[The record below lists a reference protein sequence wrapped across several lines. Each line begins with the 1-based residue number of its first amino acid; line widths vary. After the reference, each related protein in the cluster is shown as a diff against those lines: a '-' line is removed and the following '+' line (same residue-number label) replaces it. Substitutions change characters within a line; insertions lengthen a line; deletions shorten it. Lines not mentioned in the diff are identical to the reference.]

1 MEILDEK
8 GRLFGAVN
16 VVDALVVL
24 LVLAVVAAG
33 AALVLGGNDSTPDD
47 SDELDLAST
56 HATLDMG
63 TQPEYIVAQLNEGDT
78 YSPGGNDNLT
88 VTDVHLEPRSN
99 GDAAALLRVRLE
111 GDATSESFQ
120 YDGAPP
126 RLGRELQVVTDQYQV
141 SGVVTGTGEND
152 AVETTERQVLVE
164 GTVHTDTASEIRE
177 GDTFTLRERTVATVE
192 SVEVFGTDA
201 PDRKRVRLGLT
212 LNARQTSEGAQFA
225 GQRLA
230 EGAEIPLRTDDYRLS
245 LAVQRVGT
253 TEPRG
258 EPTTRTVT
266 LQIEDVDP
274 GLATAIEAGMTES
287 VNDRT
292 VATLTDVERERS
304 TVILVSEDGDVY
316 ERDHPRNL
324 DVTMTADL
332 AVRETGGGLKFKGE
346 SLQYGSTVT
355 LDLGSVTVE
364 ATVASL

>member
-1 MEILDEK
+1 MDIIDEK
-8 GRLFGAVN
+8 GRLFGVVN

-24 LVLAVVAAG
+24 LVLALVAAG
-33 AALVLGGNDSTPDD
+33 VALVLGSDSDPAQ
-47 SDELDLAST
+47 SDELDNAST
-56 HATLDMG
+56 HATLDLG
-63 TQPEYIVAQLNEGDT
+63 TQPEYILAQLEEGDT
-78 YSPGGNDNLT
+78 YSPGEDDNLT
-88 VTDVHLEPRSN
+88 VTDVHLEPRAN

-111 GDATSESFQ
+111 GDPASESFQ

-141 SGVVTGTGEND
+141 NGVVTGTGEAD
-152 AVETTERQVLVE
+152 AVETTERGVLVA
-164 GTVHTDTASEIRE
+164 GTVPADTASEIRE
-177 GDTFTLRERTVATVE
+177 GDAFTLRERTVATVE
-192 SVEVFGTDA
+192 SVEVFGTDE

-212 LNARQTSEGAQFA
+212 LDARQTSEGTQFA
-225 GQRLA
+225 GERLA
-230 EGAEIPLRTDDYRLS
+230 EGAEIPFRTDDYGLS
-245 LAVQRVGT
+245 LAVQRVGA

-258 EPTTRTVT
+258 EPATRTVT
-266 LQIEDVDP
+266 LQIEDADP

-292 VATLTDVERERS
+292 VATLTDVQRERS

-332 AVRETGGGLKFKGE
+332 SVRETGGGLTFKGE